1 VILFV
6 TGRRCSVQRFR
17 DLQRC
22 RCVCLTAPAAPRGHL
37 HITPEPHVFCSVL
50 LSMRRPPFTP
60 RKRFAGLWCCD
71 GSFTRLQS
79 GTGHILHNVPQI
91 PPPSLHFR
99 NIRARYIANIAG
111 VVFYCR
117 EKAVSMSIPLLS
129 AALGW
134 ILCWLV
140 ILFWLPERD
149 KRKLQERADL
159 QSRML

>member
-1 VILFV
+1 M
-6 TGRRCSVQRFR
+6 RCSPY
-17 DLQRC
+17 
-22 RCVCLTAPAAPRGHL
+22 T
-37 HITPEPHVFCSVL
+37 
-50 LSMRRPPFTP
+50 RP
-60 RKRFAGLWCCD
+60 KRFARRFSCD
-71 GSFTRLQS
+71 GSFAGLQS
-79 GTGHILHNVPQI
+79 GACHILHNVPQI

-99 NIRARYIANIAG
+99 NIRARYIANITG